1 MSKLECLSHASP
13 NFGERKG
20 GAVPDIVVLHY
31 TAMASA
37 EEAIARLCNPEF
49 EVSAHYLIDPQG
61 RIVQMV
67 DEAKRAWHAGAGQWG
82 DVTDVNSR
90 SIGIELANAGNMP
103 FAAAQMDALEEL
115 LHDINTRHAIAPE
128 RVIGHSDMA
137 PRRKIDP
144 GPRFDWRRLALG
156 GLSVWSEKNM
166 SLPVDADRF
175 SDDLATFG
183 YGAGIALDARLSAF
197 RDRFRPHHIGALDGV
212 DMAIARDLAVRFPV
226 DRAPHTA

>member
-13 NFGERKG
+13 NFGDRKG

-37 EEAIARLCNPEF
+37 EDAIARLCNPEF

-82 DVTDVNSR
+82 DVIDVNSR

-144 GPRFDWRRLALG
+144 GPRRLALG
-156 GLSVWSEKNM
+156 GLSVWSENTTP
-166 SLPVDADRF
+166 LTVDENRF

-183 YGAGIALDARLSAF
+183 YGADIALDARLSAF